1 MFAKGFDILVDQMA
15 PDWKSMYI
23 LLIKVISER
32 EQKVL
37 WKKSQEAQKLVA
49 ALKQISSV
57 TLSVD
62 FQCRIRLLRFK
73 EDKTYFFHVSL
84 KCDQD

>member
-1 MFAKGFDILVDQMA
+1 MFAKVFDTLVDQMA
-15 PDWKSMYI
+15 PDQKSTYI
-23 LLIKVISER
+23 LLIKVTREI

-37 WKKSQEAQKLVA
+37 WKRSQEAQKLVA

-62 FQCRIRLLRFK
+62 FQCRILLLRFK
-73 EDKTYFFHVSL
+73 EDETYFFHVSL
-84 KCDQD
+84 QCDQD

>member
-1 MFAKGFDILVDQMA
+1 MFAKVFDTLVDQMA
-15 PDWKSMYI
+15 PDQKSTYV
-23 LLIKVISER
+23 LLIKVTREI

-37 WKKSQEAQKLVA
+37 WKRSQEAQKLVA

-62 FQCRIRLLRFK
+62 FQGCILLLRFK
-73 EDKTYFFHVSL
+73 EDETYFFHVSL

>member
-1 MFAKGFDILVDQMA
+1 MFAKVFDTLVDQMA
-15 PDWKSMYI
+15 PDWKSTYI
-23 LLIKVISER
+23 LLIKVVSEIG
-32 EQKVL
+32 QKVL
-37 WKKSQEAQKLVA
+37 WKRSQEAQKLVA

-62 FQCRIRLLRFK
+62 FQGCILLRFK
-73 EDKTYFFHVSL
+73 EDETYFFHVSL

>member
-1 MFAKGFDILVDQMA
+1 MFAKVFDTLVDQMA
-15 PDWKSMYI
+15 PDQKSTYI
-23 LLIKVISER
+23 LLIKVTREI

-37 WKKSQEAQKLVA
+37 WKRSQEAQKLVA

-62 FQCRIRLLRFK
+62 FQGCILLRFK
-73 EDKTYFFHVSL
+73 EDETYFFHVSL

>member
-1 MFAKGFDILVDQMA
+1 VFAKVFDTLVDQMA
-15 PDWKSMYI
+15 PDQKSTYI
-23 LLIKVISER
+23 LLIKVTREI

-37 WKKSQEAQKLVA
+37 WKRSQEAQKLVA

-62 FQCRIRLLRFK
+62 FQGCILLRFK
-73 EDKTYFFHVSL
+73 EDETYFFHVSL

>member
-1 MFAKGFDILVDQMA
+1 MFAKVFDTLVDQMA
-15 PDWKSMYI
+15 PDWKSTYI
-23 LLIKVISER
+23 LLIKVVSEI

-37 WKKSQEAQKLVA
+37 WKRSQEAQKPVA

-57 TLSVD
+57 ILSVD
-62 FQCRIRLLRFK
+62 FQCRILLLRFK
-73 EDKTYFFHVSL
+73 EDETYFFHVSL

>member
-1 MFAKGFDILVDQMA
+1 MFAKVFDTLVDQMA

-23 LLIKVISER
+23 LLIKVISET

-62 FQCRIRLLRFK
+62 FQGCILLRFK
-73 EDKTYFFHVSL
+73 EDETYFFHVSL